1 MFWRYYRSK
10 RLNELFLEELIKEN
24 PTLPRMFQIKQR
36 ERESDEEYKIR
47 IEFGKRSLKIE
58 LKLLQARFIRQQK
71 FIMDIDIDM
80 TNCIRN
86 QHTDD
91 IAVNLIQQWK
101 KECQAAEE
109 RAKARFKQK
118 EKWFKENWNFEYK
131 PKIDE
136 ENKANLQQHKDLESG
151 SRKPNKIPRDIFK
164 LRKRKSEKETNR
176 NIRSSSERLNVTND
190 PLLPILTSLETE
202 AITENNDDTEEPI
215 GADFLEDLQSRT
227 GGTWCLPNR

>member
-58 LKLLQARFIRQQK
+58 LKLLQVRFIRQQK

-131 PKIDE
+131 PRIDE
-136 ENKANLQQHKDLESG
+136 ENKTNLQQHKDLESG

-202 AITENNDDTEEPI
+202 AITENNDDKEEPI

-227 GGTWCLPNR
+227 GGT